1 MCWDDTQVGK
11 EVQVAT
17 EPAFGIRLRAL
28 RREHGLTQRQL
39 AELVNLDFT
48 YLSKLENAADI
59 PGEDAVERL
68 AAALDADADELL
80 ALAGKLPAEL
90 REWQA
95 DPRAYRLLRRL
106 PSLDQATREE
116 LYRVADVT

>member
-1 MCWDDTQVGK
+1 M
-11 EVQVAT
+11 AT